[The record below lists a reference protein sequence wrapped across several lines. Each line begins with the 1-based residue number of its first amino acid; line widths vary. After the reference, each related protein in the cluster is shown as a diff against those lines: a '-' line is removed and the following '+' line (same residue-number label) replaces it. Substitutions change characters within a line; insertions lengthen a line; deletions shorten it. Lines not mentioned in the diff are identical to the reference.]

1 MIAGRY
7 ALDLEIGRG
16 GMGAVWRGRDEVL
29 GRTVAVKRIGVAP
42 GGSMPDVFRAEREAR
57 LAAQL
62 NHPHVVAIFDLVEE
76 DDQHWLVMEYV
87 EGTNLSELVAAN
99 GALSPAEIAPL
110 VAQAA
115 DALAAAHGAG
125 IVHRDVKPSNILV
138 TPDGTV
144 KLTDFGIARTQAD
157 AALTQTG
164 LVTGSPAYLAP
175 EVASGQIATEASDIW
190 SLGATVFHA
199 LVGQPPY
206 EVGDNVLGALY
217 RIVHE
222 EPPRPAQAAW
232 LAPLLEGTMTRQP
245 QDRWTAAAVRDFLE
259 AGPVEQ
265 SPATV
270 RVAAPAPLPVSDPGS
285 TQVLAAA
292 PPAPPPPTQ
301 QVRVPP
307 ARRERRTPW
316 ALVALAAVA
325 IVLAGFIAFAVASQ
339 LGDGNGDEDPSA
351 DDRTSEPADG
361 ETSQSAPAKPTA
373 AAMEGFVVTYLDTVV
388 SDPESAFAML
398 TPGFQ
403 EASGGLG
410 EYLEFWGQVTAT
422 NVKSMDANPGALTV
436 RYLYTYDVEGEGSVE
451 DQVTLQLAFENGD
464 YLIAGEA

>member
-29 GRTVAVKRIGVAP
+29 GRPVAVKRIGVAP
-42 GGSMPDVFRAEREAR
+42 GGSQPDVFRAEREAR

-76 DDQHWLVMEYV
+76 DEQHWLVMEYV
-87 EGTNLSELVAAN
+87 EGTNLAELVTAN
-99 GALSPAEIAPL
+99 GNLSPAEIAPL

-175 EVASGQIATEASDIW
+175 EVASGQMATEASDVW

-222 EPPRPAQAAW
+222 DPPRPPRPGW
-232 LAPLLEGTMTRQP
+232 LAPLMEGTMTREP

-259 AGPVEQ
+259 GGPGARQ
-265 SPATV
+265 PASAP
-270 RVAAPAPLPVSDPGS
+270 VAARTAPVVDQGS
-285 TQVLAAA
+285 TQVLA
-292 PPAPPPPTQ
+292 PVVPPPPTRPARAVAAQ
-301 QVRVPP
+301 P
-307 ARRERRTPW
+307 ARRTSW
-316 ALVALAAVA
+316 ALVALAAAA
-325 IVLAGFIAFAVASQ
+325 IVLGGFIAFAVATR
-339 LGDGNGDEDPSA
+339 LGGDGTEDPSA
-351 DDRTSEPADG
+351 DPTSSQPGGDGSESPATG
-361 ETSQSAPAKPTA
+361 PTA
-373 AAMEGFVVTYLDTVV
+373 EGMEDFVASYLDTVV
-388 SDPESAFAML
+388 ADPASAFGML
-398 TPGFQ
+398 TPAFQ
-403 EASGGLG
+403 EASGGFDD
-410 EYLEFWGQVTAT
+410 YRAFWGEVTAT
-422 NVKSMDANPGALTV
+422 ELRSVDADPDSLTV
-436 RYLYTYDVEGEGSVE
+436 SYSYKYDRKGHGSVE
-451 DQVTLQLAFENGD
+451 DDVTLQLEFADGS